1 MGGRRIVR
9 VGLVSWLV
17 AALVA
22 LPGFVLAQD
31 VPMPPPEAP
40 TADVVFG
47 PPVPDMPSPGG
58 AFLRALAVPGWG
70 HAAIGSY
77 GRGAF
82 YAAVQSGTAYAFIR
96 TRLRLS
102 EARER
107 AELREGVLRRSLA
120 AEGVTD
126 AAEIEARL
134 DADPALTDIRGLV
147 SARESQQEDWLALGI
162 FVVLLS
168 AADAYV
174 SAHLAHFP
182 EPIEVG
188 AVPGPNGGVELAVR
202 IPLRG
207 P

>member
-1 MGGRRIVR
+1 MGRYGIVR
-9 VGLVSWLV
+9 ARLTSWLV
-17 AALVA
+17 AALII
-22 LPGFVLAQD
+22 LPGSVLAQD
-31 VPMPPPEAP
+31 VPIPSPEAP
-40 TADVVFG
+40 TPDVVFG
-47 PPVPDMPSPGG
+47 PPMPDMPSPGG

-77 GRGAF
+77 ERGAF
-82 YAAVQSGTAYAFIR
+82 YAAVQSGTTYAFIR

-107 AELREGVLRRSLA
+107 AELREGVLRRSLE
-120 AEGVTD
+120 AEGVTE
-126 AAEIEARL
+126 AADIEARL
-134 DADPALTDIRGLV
+134 DGDPALTDIRGLV

-188 AVPGPNGGVELAVR
+188 AAPGAGGGLELAIR
-202 IPLRG
+202 IPLGG